1 MAGRRLRT
9 LPAFD
14 VLEGRQLLSS
24 APWPGTFVTGSGDV
38 TTRGGTAEVTVSIP
52 ASQFQKL
59 PTTYF
64 QITLSPDPSS
74 GLNPQ
79 VVAVHG
85 PNGEPLRVRPGKPF
99 VRGFSSATVF
109 VNDSEPGPITVDVTG
124 RRGTTGSF
132 QLGVTLPGDVLGT
145 GQVTLA
151 DERAFAAANLSHQ
164 GQPAYNPMADA
175 NQNGKVGQSDGRL
188 LLRNFAPLTPPI
200 PQRVFLSL
208 SPAEQAHVPAKNSG
222 GITYQKDVTIYGS
235 TTPGSLIFSDSGLGD
250 YSFKGPAFSTDPQ
263 GRFLVPVELVDG
275 INNFQFLV
283 IDPFGHHT
291 IRAFPIM
298 WLGFKP

>member
-1 MAGRRLRT
+1 MARRRLRS
-9 LPAFD
+9 LPAFE

-24 APWPGTFVTGSGDV
+24 TPWPGTFVTGSGDV
-38 TTRGGTAEVTVSIP
+38 TTRGGISEVTVSIP
-52 ASQFQKL
+52 ASHFQNL

-64 QITLSPDPSS
+64 QITVSPDPSS

-85 PNGEPLRVRPGKPF
+85 PNGEPLRVQRGKPF
-99 VRGFSSATVF
+99 VPGFSSATVF
-109 VNDSEPGPITVDVTG
+109 VSDSEPGAITVNVKG

-164 GQPAYNPMADA
+164 GQPGYNPTADA

-188 LLRNFAPLTPPI
+188 LLRNFSPLTPPI
-200 PQRVFLSL
+200 PQRILLTLSVE
-208 SPAEQAHVPAKNSG
+208 EQAHTSAKTSG

-235 TTPGSLIFSDSGLGD
+235 TTPGSLIFSDGGQGD

-263 GRFLVPVELVDG
+263 GRFQVPVELADG